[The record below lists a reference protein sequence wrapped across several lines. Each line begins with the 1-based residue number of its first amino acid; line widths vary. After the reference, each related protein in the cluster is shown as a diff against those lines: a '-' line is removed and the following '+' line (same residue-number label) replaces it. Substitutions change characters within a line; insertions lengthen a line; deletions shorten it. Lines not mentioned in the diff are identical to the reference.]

1 MAAASGLRLR
11 RIRYKDGRTLEV
23 LRPKPSDDQKLREGV
38 RNIGKW
44 SADDP
49 LPLAGYAVVVW
60 RADGGSTAYL
70 QSNGQIPSILVPDF
84 VRNRLL
90 AQKIEDWT
98 VDTLNG
104 K

>member
-23 LRPKPSDDQKLREGV
+23 LRPKPTDDEKLRKGV
-38 RNIGKW
+38 RDIGKW
-44 SADDP
+44 CADDP
-49 LPLAGYAVVVW
+49 QPLAGYAVVVW
-60 RADGGSTAYL
+60 RTDGVSSAYL

-90 AQKIEDWT
+90 AEKIEDWAI
-98 VDTLNG
+98 DTLNN
-104 K
+104 